1 MLKLRIIFM
10 GTPEFA
16 VPSLEILIK
25 NKYDVVAVVT
35 APDKPQGRGQK
46 IVYSPIKECALKYNV
61 PVLQPTNLK
70 SEEFLNELKSYQA
83 NLQVIVAFRMLPE
96 SVWAMP
102 AIGTFNLH
110 ASLLPQYRGAAPIN
124 WAIING
130 EKETGATTFFLK
142 HEIDTGSIIFQEKEA
157 ILEEDTVGTLYER
170 LMKKGA
176 ELVLKTVQAIE
187 ENNYPAIPQTESNEI
202 KHAPKI
208 FKETCEINWNRTSE
222 EVRNFVRGLSPY
234 PGAWTILAGK
244 TYKVF
249 KVSVQSSD
257 HSKWSDYSPG
267 KFSTDNKNYLRVKT
281 ADGWVELDEFQLE
294 GKKRML
300 AQEFFRGNR
309 VTMSN
314 E

>member
-1 MLKLRIIFM
+1 M

-16 VPSLEILIK
+16 VPSIEILIK
-25 NKYDVVAVVT
+25 NNYDVVAVVT

-46 IVYSPIKECALKYNV
+46 IAYSPVKECALKYNV

-70 SEEFLNELKSYQA
+70 SGDFLNELKSYQA
-83 NLQVIVAFRMLPE
+83 NLQIIVAFRMLPE

-142 HEIDTGSIIFQEKEA
+142 HEIDTGSIIFQEKET
-157 ILEEDTVGTLYER
+157 ITEEDTVGTLYER

-176 ELVLKTVQAIE
+176 ELVLKTVRAIE
-187 ENNYPAIPQTESNEI
+187 ENNYPSIPQTESNEV

-208 FKETCEINWNRTSE
+208 FKETCEISWNKTSE
-222 EVRNFVRGLSPY
+222 EVRNFVRGLNPY

-244 TYKVF
+244 MFKVF
-249 KVSVQSSD
+249 KVSKESSD
-257 HSKWSDYSPG
+257 HLKWSDDSPG

-281 ADGWVELDEFQLE
+281 SDGWVELEEFQPE

-309 VTMSN
+309 LQ
-314 E
+314 